1 MNNIVKIGTAIKWR
15 GVFDKNT
22 KYYLE
27 NIVSLCGSV
36 FRCKVPV
43 TQGKSPIEVI
53 DNVGRIAYANSDIWD
68 VVVDFVDYYNGRIDN
83 EILLTEDRKQ
93 ILINAINIQKNKN
106 EIDKIKG
113 NSYYLDF
120 ESSEGWQFFR
130 GRVDTKI
137 TVSIIY
143 AFQDITKEL
152 VDDPE
157 VLAVW
162 SRDSDNAPADNL
174 WKPRFI
180 DDKWNVLHLT
190 NGDMPSGWG
199 ITVRKV
205 KFTCKIFV
213 PENPEPIVENDF
225 GFKI

>member
-15 GVFDKNT
+15 GVFDRIP

-106 EIDKIKG
+106 EIDKLKVTHTTWILNLQRDG
-113 NSYYLDF
+113 NFSEVGLIRKLLYQ
-120 ESSEGWQFFR
+120 SSM
-130 GRVDTKI
+130 
-137 TVSIIY
+137 
-143 AFQDITKEL
+143 L
-152 VDDPE
+152 
-157 VLAVW
+157 
-162 SRDSDNAPADNL
+162 
-174 WKPRFI
+174 
-180 DDKWNVLHLT
+180 
-190 NGDMPSGWG
+190 
-199 ITVRKV
+199 
-205 KFTCKIFV
+205 
-213 PENPEPIVENDF
+213 
-225 GFKI
+225 FKT